1 MDHDFQQW
9 EKYDLLNY
17 IESKQN
23 PNGFI
28 NPQHAPDYMKNL
40 ITQFE
45 HITNIKSGL
54 KIGKKL
60 SNGDDK
66 WLERWYEIQF
76 ADIEIEDPETEIQN
90 VQVRRDLTGVNQ
102 KSASVNEVG

>member
-1 MDHDFQQW
+1 
-9 EKYDLLNY
+9 
-17 IESKQN
+17 
-23 PNGFI
+23 
-28 NPQHAPDYMKNL
+28 MKAL

-76 ADIEIEDPETEIQN
+76 ADIEIED
-90 VQVRRDLTGVNQ
+90 L
-102 KSASVNEVG
+102 EV